1 MFGKNA
7 QAIPD
12 EKLDRLA
19 TAVVRAAARRGDEEA
34 ERVAA
39 SPFLYTRVAARIE
52 ERRRAQGEDGWLAA
66 LAVAWR
72 AVPAM
77 ALVAALAAAL
87 LLWVGLSGATS
98 ASNQSG
104 FEAISDTR
112 GTGVVPDV
120 LSDTGSLSR
129 EEVLQ
134 IVISRDETESHK

>member
-7 QAIPD
+7 REIPE

-19 TAVVRAAARRGDEEA
+19 TEIVRAAACRGDEEA
-34 ERVAA
+34 ESVAS

-52 ERRRAQGEDGWLAA
+52 ERRRAQGDEGWLAA

-77 ALVAALAAAL
+77 ALVAALASAL
-87 LLWVGLSGATS
+87 LLWFGVSGATGAQS
-98 ASNQSG
+98 QSG

-112 GTGVVPDV
+112 GTGVVSTV

-134 IVISRDETESHK
+134 IVVYRDELESHK

>member
-1 MFGKNA
+1 MSGKNA
-7 QAIPD
+7 REISD

-19 TAVVRAAARRGDEEA
+19 TEVVRAAAARGDGQA
-34 ERVAA
+34 GAVAA

-52 ERRRAQGEDGWLAA
+52 ERRRAQGEDGWRAA

-87 LLWVGLSGATS
+87 LLWVGLSGAT
-98 ASNQSG
+98 QSQSPAG

-112 GTGVVPDV
+112 GTGVVTDV

>member
-1 MFGKNA
+1 MYGKNA
-7 QAIPD
+7 REIPD

-19 TAVVRAAARRGDEEA
+19 SAVVRAAARGDDEA

-39 SPFLYTRVAARIE
+39 SPFLYTRIAARIE
-52 ERRRAQGEDGWLAA
+52 ERRAQGDEGWLAA

-77 ALVAALAAAL
+77 ALVAALASAL
-87 LLWVGLSGATS
+87 LLWFGVSGATGAQS
-98 ASNQSG
+98 QSG

-112 GTGVVPDV
+112 GTGVVSTV
-120 LSDTGSLSR
+120 LSDNSSLSR

-134 IVISRDETESHK
+134 IVVYRDELESHK

>member
-1 MFGKNA
+1 MSGKNA
-7 QAIPD
+7 REIPD

-19 TAVVRAAARRGDEEA
+19 TAVVRAAAARGEEEA
-34 ERVAA
+34 ERIAS

-87 LLWVGLSGATS
+87 LLWVGLSGATQ
-98 ASNQSG
+98 AQSPAG

-112 GTGVVPDV
+112 GTGVVTDV

-134 IVISRDETESHK
+134 IVISR